1 MMQRLQA
8 RIAKQLAE
16 FRKSNTAPDYEEQA
30 RIILLLMIQDRLAEI
45 REWREQHVGG
55 SPTEERGRDGTVAA
69 TGSSGRDGWQAAS
82 GEPAP
87 GTKIAQRATSRW
99 REVLTPPP
107 AAVRSAR

>member
-55 SPTEERGRDGTVAA
+55 RPNRRAR
-69 TGSSGRDGWQAAS
+69 SGRDGS
-82 GEPAP
+82 GDRVERSRRLA
-87 GTKIAQRATSRW
+87 GSIRRAR
-99 REVLTPPP
+99 
-107 AAVRSAR
+107 ARDQNCPKGYVALA